1 MQLSYTTVDVFTT
14 TRYCGNPLA
23 IVRVPTSLRDSV
35 SEDQKQQIA
44 REFNFS
50 ETVFLHDV
58 QDGEDWADYDIFTT
72 GARLSFAGHPT
83 IGTAIYLSQ
92 NADKYANVK
101 KLKTIAGVINLAFD
115 PEKGTAQV
123 SIPHDVH
130 EHKKK
135 FPHPLEEGNSETVP
149 LFSIVKGMT
158 FNLIPVPTT
167 EVLGKAKDCV
177 VPCDESDGAD
187 PSQIQHLD
195 AGSGWD
201 RGLIGSFYYCDLGA
215 DPEDAERK
223 LLRTRMLAHI
233 EDPGTGS
240 ASCALCAY
248 LALNE
253 DLEREEG
260 PFKYHLV
267 QGVEM
272 GRRCDIF
279 VDVKRTSDGKAID
292 EIKMSGASV
301 RVMEGVIAV
310 GKE

>member
-1 MQLSYTTVDVFTT
+1 MHLPYTTVDVFTT
-14 TRYCGNPLA
+14 TRYLGNPLA
-23 IVRVPTSLRDSV
+23 IVRVPATLR
-35 SEDQKQQIA
+35 EYLTEAQKQTIA

-58 QDGEDWADYDIFTT
+58 QDGDDFAVYDIFTT

-101 KLKTIAGVINLAFD
+101 KLKTIAGMIDLVFD
-115 PEKGTAQV
+115 AEKGTAQV

-130 EHKKK
+130 EHEKK
-135 FPHPLEEGNSETVP
+135 FPHPLEGGESGTVP
-149 LFSIVKGMT
+149 LFSIVKGMA
-158 FNLIPVPTT
+158 FNLIPVSST
-167 EVLGKAKDCV
+167 EVLGKAKDQV
-177 VPCDESDGAD
+177 IPYDDSDDA
-187 PSQIQHLD
+187 SHLEHLD

-201 RGLIGSFYYCDLGA
+201 CGLIGSMYYCELGA

-223 LLRTRMLAHI
+223 LMRTRMFAHI

-248 LALNE
+248 LALKE
-253 DLEREEG
+253 DASKGEG

-279 VDVKRTSDGKAID
+279 VDVRRTNDGKAI
-292 EIKMSGASV
+292 EEVKMSGASV
-301 RVMEGVIAV
+301 NVTEGVITVAD
-310 GKE
+310 E